1 MSLPIPQATFTSGE
15 LTHRMAGAITL
26 DQYGLAVTK
35 ARNFHILPQG
45 PMRKRSGYYFITP
58 TKFQPGSGKETTA
71 WIDFIF
77 NKNQT
82 YAIEAGDKYFRFY
95 ANGGRV
101 MNGSVPYEIATPY
114 AAADVRDLKF
124 IQISDIMYI
133 VHQNYP
139 VQKLRRAAETNWTLT
154 PVTYI
159 DGPYA
164 DINKTDTV
172 ISWTNTFKP
181 AGVGVHANAWDSDNN
196 TKFEQGVTTYDF
208 TYTFSGTNEFAVN
221 GYMIYFR
228 GNMEDGAFT
237 KSQADCPRAWI
248 FQGQK
253 AGSTTWVTLDQR
265 SSEADWLPGQSRVY
279 EFANINEVKY
289 HVYKLSVTE
298 TNGSD
303 GLDVWEI
310 SLKMMNISGGFS
322 FSSVNGINSGQG
334 FKSTDVG
341 RNVRFQGADG
351 YWRYVKITSVTN
363 STTIVGNFYGLWFH
377 EVSNTTKWRLAAF
390 SPTSGY
396 PGAISL
402 FEERLALAGSVEQ
415 PRTIWLTKTGDF
427 EGYTPDNVLNDSS
440 AITVTLTGESLDVIK
455 WLSAGKGLFA
465 GTAGGV
471 TSISG
476 GNDPLTY
483 KNVRQVSQTNYGASS
498 NRPIRVGPALL
509 FQAVFSNCM
518 RELLYNFNDDA
529 YDAPDIT
536 YLNEH
541 IYRRMLASVWLESP
555 DEQALT
561 PMVSGAMGV
570 LTYVRA
576 QKVYG
581 STAYE
586 TDGQFLTA
594 CSIPN
599 MNKKRSD
606 HYVTTLRTINGV
618 QKQYVEYAA
627 DPFEYQDMDESCFL
641 DCALS
646 YVGAPATVFSGLG
659 HLEGKTVTVCGYLN
673 NEDAPKV
680 YTRVVTGGQVTMASP
695 LNNVVVGL
703 PFTGQLEILRSRSN
717 RPDSATSFGSRQR
730 IDNILLDLYRT
741 ANLTI
746 NTPNFQKKDQVDL
759 RSSNTAMDEGTLLFT
774 GHKIVNIEGS
784 WQDGGVLSVW
794 SESPY
799 PAMVRLI
806 MPTKDQEP

>member
-1 MSLPIPQATFTSGE
+1 MSIPIPQATFTSGE
-15 LTHRMAGAITL
+15 LTHRMAGAIVL

-45 PMRKRSGYYFITP
+45 PMRKRPGYFFITP

-71 WIDFIF
+71 WIDFVF

-82 YAIEAGDKYFRFY
+82 YAIEAGDLYFRFY

-101 MNGSVPYEIATPY
+101 MNGAVPYEIATPY
-114 AAADVRDLKF
+114 LAAHVRDLKF
-124 IQISDIMYI
+124 VQISDIMYI
-133 VHQNYP
+133 VHQSYP
-139 VQKLRRAAETNWTLT
+139 VQKLKRAGETNWTLT
-154 PVTYI
+154 PVTYV
-159 DGPYA
+159 DGPYM
-164 DINKTDTV
+164 DVNKTDTT

-181 AGVGVHANAWDSDNN
+181 AGSGTPSAAWDSDNN
-196 TKFEQGVTTYDF
+196 SLFEGGIDADVH
-208 TYTFSGTNEFAVN
+208 YTFSGTTEFAVN

-228 GNMEDGAFT
+228 GNLQDGQFT
-237 KSQADCPRAWI
+237 KSQSDCPRAWI

-253 AGSTTWVTLDQR
+253 NGSSTWVTLDQR
-265 SSEADWLPGQSRVY
+265 SSEADWLPGQSRYY
-279 EFANINEVKY
+279 EYPNLNEVKY
-289 HVYKLSVTE
+289 HSFRFLMRES
-298 TNGSD
+298 NGSD
-303 GLDVWEI
+303 LDLWEI
-310 SLKMMNISGGFS
+310 SLKMMGMSGAFA
-322 FSSVNGINSGQG
+322 FSSTNGINDNQG
-334 FKSTDVG
+334 FKATDVG

-351 YWRYVKITSVTN
+351 FWRYVKITSVTN
-363 STTIVGNFYGLWFH
+363 STSIQGLFYGLWFL
-377 EVSNTTKWRLAAF
+377 ETSNTTKWRLASF
-390 SPTSGY
+390 SPTSGF
-396 PGAISL
+396 PGAVSL
-402 FEERLALAGSVEQ
+402 FEERLALAGSTTQ
-415 PRTIWLTKTGDF
+415 PRTIWLTKIGDF

-440 AITVTLTGESLDVIK
+440 TITVTLTGESLDVIK
-455 WLSAGKGLFA
+455 WLSSGKGLFA

-476 GNDPLTY
+476 GNEPLTY

-498 NRPIRVGPALL
+498 QRPIRVGPALL
-509 FQAVFSNCM
+509 FQAAFSNCI

-586 TDGQFLTA
+586 TDGLFLTA

-599 MNKKRSD
+599 TTKRRSD
-606 HYVTTLRTINGV
+606 HYVTVQRTINGV
-618 QKQYVEYAA
+618 LKQYVEYAA
-627 DPFEYQDMDESCFL
+627 EPFEYQNMDESCFL
-641 DCALS
+641 DSALS
-646 YVGAPATVFSGLG
+646 YSGAPATVFSGLS
-659 HLEGKTVTVCGYLN
+659 HLEGKVVTVCGYLAG
-673 NEDAPKV
+673 EASPKV
-680 YTRVVTGGQVTMASP
+680 YTKTVTGGQITTASQLNKVT
-695 LNNVVVGL
+695 VGL
-703 PFTGQLEILRSRSN
+703 PYTGQLELLRSRNS
-717 RPDSATSFGSRQR
+717 RPDQATSFGSRQR

-746 NTPNFQKKDQVDL
+746 NTPNFEKKDQVDL
-759 RSSNTAMDEGTLLFT
+759 RSSNGQMDQGTPLFT
-774 GHKIVNIEGS
+774 GHKIVPIEGS
-784 WQDGGVLSVW
+784 WQDGGVLTVW
-794 SESPY
+794 SEAPY
-799 PAMVRLI
+799 PAMIRLL